1 MVNIKHLIYTTDFY
15 DIIPDDDQ
23 EKLIET
29 ALEVAKKYLEK
40 SNFNFKRKIKIVSKY
55 NHIYHGI
62 LQVIIKE
69 NKNVL
74 DDAFGYE
81 IVDKM
86 LIMKYNKNYDV
97 DVSKVTVLNISRYGE
112 VFDLDTVENFKD

>member
-62 LQVIIKE
+62 LQVIISQ
-69 NKNVL
+69 L
-74 DDAFGYE
+74 P
-81 IVDKM
+81 M
-86 LIMKYNKNYDV
+86 LKQ
-97 DVSKVTVLNISRYGE
+97 
-112 VFDLDTVENFKD
+112 